1 MGGCDHPLAG
11 DDGSP
16 AGVAVAVVQAHL
28 PGPPPQWSLPSS
40 YDPGQL
46 CSGSTLWR
54 HPEIRSRRD
63 KETDC
68 GLCVGSA
75 LCAAVLLRC
84 VRFVSAAILVFM
96 CARGG
101 TKR

>member
-1 MGGCDHPLAG
+1 MHTMGGCDHPLAG

-28 PGPPPQWSLPSS
+28 PGPSPQWSLPSP

-54 HPEIRSRRD
+54 AQKHDPVRTKKPIVVCVAD
-63 KETDC
+63 W
-68 GLCVGSA
+68 LCVQ
-75 LCAAVLLRC
+75 LY
-84 VRFVSAAILVFM
+84 F
-96 CARGG
+96 
-101 TKR
+101 